1 MITKWLIA
9 GLLLLS
15 AFLGYGLEAK
25 KRELAEFKEQ
35 VAKEDKQ
42 AANERTRNLVIQV
55 RNNERI
61 AENDEAR
68 QKALRVELA
77 AAESALERMRRDN
90 AKARRDRPVPTASN
104 AAALADEAATAR
116 DLLQECSARYQQ
128 VDGEAKSMGAQ
139 LIGLQSY
146 VVAVCQA
153 GSGGQQDAAL
163 PAD

>member
-9 GLLLLS
+9 GLFLLS
-15 AFLGYGLEAK
+15 AFLGYSLQVE
-25 KRELAEFKEQ
+25 KREFAEFREK
-35 VAKEDKQ
+35 VAQDDKR
-42 AANERTRNLVIQV
+42 AADARTKDLTIKV

-104 AAALADEAATAR
+104 AAAFADEAATAR
-116 DLLQECSARYQQ
+116 DLLQECSTRYQQ

-146 VVAVCQA
+146 VVEVCQA

-163 PAD
+163 PAN